1 MSTYQIPMESAST
14 RDPGVG
20 LGSAIGALAGLLGPV
35 LLGLL
40 VWVAFA
46 VSSDSDAAVLVAV
59 LVVIAVVT
67 LPVALFFLGFSL
79 VASDQFPG
87 WGLGAF
93 VASGTWLL
101 SAVAVVILFLIGGLT
116 AIFEGM

>member
-1 MSTYQIPMESAST
+1 M
-14 RDPGVG
+14 G

-40 VWVAFA
+40 VWGAFA
-46 VSSDSDAAVLVAV
+46 VTSDSDAAVLVAL

-67 LPVALFFLGFSL
+67 LPLALIILGFSL
-79 VASDQFPG
+79 VASDQLPG

-93 VASGTWLL
+93 VASGTWLV
-101 SAVAVVILFLIGGLT
+101 STVAVGILFLIGGLT